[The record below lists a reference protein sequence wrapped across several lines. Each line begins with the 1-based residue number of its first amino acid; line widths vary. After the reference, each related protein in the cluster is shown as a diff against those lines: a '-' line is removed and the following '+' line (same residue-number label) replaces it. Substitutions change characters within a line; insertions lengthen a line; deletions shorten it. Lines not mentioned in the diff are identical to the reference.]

1 MFQEISFYSIGGI
14 PFIVH
19 LGIIAFLLFVVT
31 GLIATLRKKGKTKI
45 SVLWHYRVAY
55 LALLL
60 GGIHLILGISS
71 YI

>member
-19 LGIIAFLLFVVT
+19 LGIIAFLLFVIT
-31 GLIATLRKKGKTKI
+31 ALIALLRKKGKTKI
-45 SVLWHYRVAY
+45 SVKWHFWLAY

-60 GGIHLILGISS
+60 GGIHLVLGIFS